1 MAGHL
6 GLQEFTHMWYVI
18 LYSGD
23 WGSDGASPVPSL
35 QWHTQPTR
43 QPQWPPSSS
52 RCQSE
57 SLLTFSVVILM
68 YCIWRIVSVFAGL
81 WCLSVRQNS
90 DIYWTYFSPW
100 VGSNWQLIQSPF
112 CTF

>member
-6 GLQEFTHMWYVI
+6 GLQEFTQMWYVI

-23 WGSDGASPVPSL
+23 RGFDGASPVPSL

-43 QPQWPPSSS
+43 QPQWPTSSS
-52 RCQSE
+52 CCQSE
-57 SLLTFSVVILM
+57 SLLTFSVVIAFDVSSQFLLV
-68 YCIWRIVSVFAGL
+68 CDASVFG
-81 WCLSVRQNS
+81 R
-90 DIYWTYFSPW
+90 IPTYIGRISAHGW
-100 VGSNWQLIQSPF
+100 GSNWQLIQSPF